1 MGLWER
7 GEWLFSVNTPVTD
20 YMKNSISSL
29 NSVIIEVFLF
39 HRRKKPESFVCP
51 IKDITINHTSVL
63 VKAICALRRFPM
75 SQPNPPHQRGGGR
88 SLLKCYFIPKEIVSL
103 LRYEEDLKPFQE
115 ELNTATCYFK
125 TRPCLE
131 TPAIKNICC
140 LCAIESATPT

>member
-29 NSVIIEVFLF
+29 NSAIIEVFLF
-39 HRRKKPESFVCP
+39 HRRKKNW
-51 IKDITINHTSVL
+51 I
-63 VKAICALRRFPM
+63 ICLSHKRYHHKPHFCFSEGHLCSEKVPHVTTK
-75 SQPNPPHQRGGGR
+75 SPPRGGR
-88 SLLKCYFIPKEIVSL
+88 SLLKCYFIPRELVSL

-140 LCAIESATPT
+140 LCTIERATPT